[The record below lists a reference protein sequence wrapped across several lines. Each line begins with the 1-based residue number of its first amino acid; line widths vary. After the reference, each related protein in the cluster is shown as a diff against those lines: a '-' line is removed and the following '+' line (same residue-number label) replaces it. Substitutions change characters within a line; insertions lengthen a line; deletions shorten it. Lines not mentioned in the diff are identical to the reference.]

1 VYENADELQGLAALV
16 EQLGLDGHGSPDIVA
31 QPAPATQPAKRL
43 LAARATA
50 TLGAPTLAIA
60 A

>member
-1 VYENADELQGLAALV
+1 
-16 EQLGLDGHGSPDIVA
+16 VA

-50 TLGAPTLAIA
+50 TLGAPTLAVA